1 VTRWT
6 SRPGVLPGHP
16 RARRP
21 ARLADAAARPRHP
34 AAGRRPPLRP
44 EHAETG
50 HPLPRVTATV
60 ASVSEHHRGLL
71 RHHPALPP
79 TVHLRPPTD
88 FSAVRISP
96 RPPADCAPT
105 QRADP
110 PGRRRSTRRSRS
122 GRPDPPTREHQVP
135 PGIGDGTTAIVASP
149 DLLTGDGPAR
159 LVATRGLRGCP
170 CRPRFR
176 SRVRFLL
183 QAVRCRT
190 TSTRPGSAPV
200 PRSLETGVNR
210 GTDQH
215 QLGSG
220 SVVGRPSRRC
230 RRPGPWPAAIR
241 TVPLVARRC
250 SL

>member
-135 PGIGDGTTAIVASP
+135 SGIGDGTTAIVASP

-190 TSTRPGSAPV
+190 TSTRPGSA
-200 PRSLETGVNR
+200 RS
-210 GTDQH
+210 H
-215 QLGSG
+215 A
-220 SVVGRPSRRC
+220 PSRRASIAERTSTSWGPAPSMGARLGVFEDRGPGL
-230 RRPGPWPAAIR
+230 RRYGLFR
-241 TVPLVARRC
+241 
-250 SL
+250 